1 MKYDTHSFNVPVA
14 QALRSIEK
22 AILLREIN
30 NALEWKLAQKT
41 LQGGLPWFYLAAQAA
56 AEKMPYLS
64 AKSIARWLAELEQQ
78 GILFA
83 ARLAPKGY
91 DQTKFYTLNFE
102 AWAALLRAEQPNQ
115 AQCETWKIH
124 VSSIASALMANR
136 NATAE
141 LEQQLRDDMQHT
153 ATPKTPISQN
163 EKCNSQ
169 NENAREKGAKKPIS
183 ISQNENWIAQNEQPI
198 TTQVSTHSL
207 LHTSSSFGV
216 FQEKTPTQ
224 QKSKVG
230 SGIETT
236 PTSASAKKE
245 KKVAPKKEK
254 ASAHAATF
262 EQISALPSCTPITR
276 EQAEIV
282 LSNTETG
289 NAIGNK
295 ILQLSI
301 MHRFDV
307 QAQQPNATA
316 RRKYN
321 VTPHVIFSMRNIIAG
336 RIKLGSNP
344 ELMLQFTE
352 QEIQLGNVWVALWSS
367 TNDAFDKWVLN
378 VKAKNTKT
386 SNGNTTIFSKLL
398 SGF

>member
-102 AWAALLRAEQPNQ
+102 AWSALLRAEQPNQ

-124 VSSIASALMANR
+124 VGSIATALMANR

-141 LEQQLRDDMQHT
+141 LEQQLRDDMQT
-153 ATPKTPISQN
+153 LTPKTTISQN
-163 EKCNSQ
+163 EKCDSQ

-183 ISQNENWIAQNEQPI
+183 ISQNENWI
-198 TTQVSTHSL
+198 V
-207 LHTSSSFGV
+207 
-216 FQEKTPTQ
+216 
-224 QKSKVG
+224 
-230 SGIETT
+230 
-236 PTSASAKKE
+236 
-245 KKVAPKKEK
+245 
-254 ASAHAATF
+254 
-262 EQISALPSCTPITR
+262 
-276 EQAEIV
+276 
-282 LSNTETG
+282 
-289 NAIGNK
+289 
-295 ILQLSI
+295 
-301 MHRFDV
+301 
-307 QAQQPNATA
+307 
-316 RRKYN
+316 
-321 VTPHVIFSMRNIIAG
+321 
-336 RIKLGSNP
+336 
-344 ELMLQFTE
+344 
-352 QEIQLGNVWVALWSS
+352 
-367 TNDAFDKWVLN
+367 
-378 VKAKNTKT
+378 
-386 SNGNTTIFSKLL
+386 
-398 SGF
+398 